1 MIWVFRRD
9 ESGRDGLN
17 DQQQLHIILSHRA
30 KCCDLSLGKIMRM
43 PLAVHPAQLFVVIM
57 CSSRSSCARV
67 PVQAHARFH
76 GHRPTV
82 IRVVMAPAQLAATR
96 TSVILR

>member
-1 MIWVFRRD
+1 M
-9 ESGRDGLN
+9 
-17 DQQQLHIILSHRA
+17 LH
-30 KCCDLSLGKIMRM
+30 LSLGQIMHM

-76 GHRPTV
+76 GHQPTV
-82 IRVVMAPAQLAATR
+82 I
-96 TSVILR
+96 ILSYSPLQTCYHSP